1 MKLSNKEIKD
11 LLAGFFPK
19 LKPNDMDLFLTL
31 SSYKTS
37 KNKALILKG
46 GGTSKDV
53 LLLLKGSARAYTISN
68 AGEEQNNFI
77 RYEGHLIADAKVF
90 GDQTQILDVES
101 IGKIHYLKFNIGEL
115 ENIGL
120 SNPGLMLFYLDFLKE
135 IILTLSHRVNTF
147 VSMNSKERYDDLLRW
162 NPKYLETAFDKDIA
176 TFLGITPLT
185 LHRIKNPK
193 SKDIK

>member
-1 MKLSNKEIKD
+1 MELSNKEIKD

-19 LKPNDMDLFLTL
+19 LKPNDMDLFLSL
-31 SSYKTS
+31 SKYKVS
-37 KNKALILKG
+37 KNKELILKG
-46 GGTSKDV
+46 GGTNKDV

-77 RYEGHLIADAKVF
+77 KYEGHLIADAKVF
-90 GDQTQILDVES
+90 GNQTQILDVES

-115 ENIGL
+115 ESLGL
-120 SNPGLMLFYLDFLKE
+120 NNPGLMLFYLDFLKE

-147 VSMNSKERYDDLLRW
+147 VSMSSKERYDDLLRW

-176 TFLGITPLT
+176 TFLGIKPLT